1 MNNIYFPS
9 YNRWEKVRGFDFLG
23 VGKIVVPKSQEDLY
37 KKRYGKN
44 VVAIDDKLDGS
55 VAKKRNAVLDIIER
69 EQKDAYGWI
78 IDDDFYKFKRKKENK
93 ELSPD
98 ECLEQ
103 LERIYIMAKDM
114 DAKYGGV
121 DYSEDNMKL
130 KDMAPFSLTKPI
142 FGMCLVKADDGIRY
156 DTRLRINEDVEFWVQ
171 KLNNGR
177 RIIKDNQYVGLFY
190 GEDGGKDSVI
200 KYDTADR
207 LNYANSIN
215 NKWGGKFMVWKKTR
229 FEFKTPVNG
238 I

>member
-1 MNNIYFPS
+1 MNNIYIPS
-9 YNRWEKVRGFDFLG
+9 YNRADLVRTYEYLG
-23 VGKIVVPKSQEDLY
+23 TGHIVVPKSQEAQY
-37 KKRYGKN
+37 KKRYGKAI
-44 VVAIDDKLDGS
+44 VTIDDKMDGS

-93 ELSPD
+93 ELTAD

-142 FGMCLVKADDGIRY
+142 FGMCLVKANDGIRY
-156 DTRLRINEDVEFWVQ
+156 DTRLRVNEDVDFWVQ
-171 KLNNGR
+171 KLNKGR

-200 KYDTADR
+200 KYNTADR
-207 LNYANSIN
+207 LNYARSIN
-215 NKWGGKFMVWKKTR
+215 NKWGYKAMVWNKKR
-229 FEFKTPVNG
+229 FEFKHPING
-238 I
+238 V